1 MAANTEPIF
10 TLVPNIGTAE
20 VAAANTE
27 SDGTGDLLTLFT
39 AGANGS
45 RVEYV
50 KYTNAQSTA
59 AASSAMVVRIFVTDT
74 GGANPRLI
82 GEAALAVATRT
93 VAVIG
98 ATGIINFTGGFSLA
112 SGQLLKC
119 CQSVYAGAQDLMH
132 FIAVGG
138 DY

>member
-1 MAANTEPIF
+1 MPANTEPIF
-10 TLVPNIGTAE
+10 TLTPNIGMAE
-20 VAAANTE
+20 VAEANAE
-27 SDGTGDLLTLFT
+27 SDGTGDLVTLFT

-50 KYTNAQSTA
+50 KYTNAQSTP
-59 AASSAMVVRIFVTDT
+59 AASSAMVVRIFVTDS
-74 GGANPRLI
+74 GGINPRLI
-82 GEAALAVATRT
+82 GESALATATRT

-98 ATGIINFTGGFSLA
+98 ATGTITFSGGLTIA
-112 SGQLLKC
+112 SGQLLQC
-119 CQSVYAGAQDLMH
+119 CQSVYAGVQDLMH